1 MPYFIDLGAGPA
13 EEDCAQL
20 GQSPDFDSLNR
31 LEIAVYKSALI
42 ARYGPPPPGCRL
54 AGLSNA
60 HDFGRYV
67 ELVLHIENELD
78 EAVADYAT
86 RVEEGLATWREA
98 SFTAPVEY
106 NGGTPTIV
114 HADPADAVI
123 SALLIT
129 RPGPNGVFPIPDF
142 AFLHGNLTQA
152 YPAEAAAALARL
164 GEAADA

>member
-20 GQSPDFDSLNR
+20 GQSPNFDSLNR

-54 AGLSNA
+54 AGLSNR

-98 SFTAPVEY
+98 GFTAPVEY
-106 NGGTPTIV
+106 NGETPTIV

-129 RPGPNGVFPIPDF
+129 RPGPNGLFPIPDF
-142 AFLHGNLTQA
+142 AVLHGKLTQA
-152 YPAEAAAALARL
+152 YPAEAAAANARL
-164 GEAADA
+164 AEAADA